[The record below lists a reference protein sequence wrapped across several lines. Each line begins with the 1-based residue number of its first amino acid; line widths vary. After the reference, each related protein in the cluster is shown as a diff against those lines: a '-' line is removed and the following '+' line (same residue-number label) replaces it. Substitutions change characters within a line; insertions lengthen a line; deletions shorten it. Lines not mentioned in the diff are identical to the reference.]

1 MASGPALLG
10 RGFATEGAN
19 RALEFGFEELGL
31 DEIVSFTSVVNLR
44 SQRVMERLGMVRL
57 PEEDFEHPRVEEGD
71 PVRPHVLY
79 RLGREAW
86 RQS

>member
-1 MASGPALLG
+1 
-10 RGFATEGAN
+10 
-19 RALEFGFEELGL
+19 
-31 DEIVSFTSVVNLR
+31 
-44 SQRVMERLGMVRL
+44 MERLGMVRL